1 MRNCWQVFGCFRGLS
16 VPVALAALTLVAS
29 PFFGDGASA
38 EPAAAPETAPPP
50 AAVTAP
56 TVTTNVDP
64 AMAVKS
70 GDLDMDDATFVGE
83 KVCAECH
90 RVENNHFGHTT
101 HAKVFRENPKND
113 LEKRVCEACHGP
125 GSKHATKENNK
136 NRAFIIGY
144 TREWRTPIAKQNA
157 TCMACHKGGQRL
169 HWSGSTHA
177 TNDLSCSDCHNPMV
191 RYSRTGLLKK
201 ASVSETCETCH
212 QQQRLEF
219 SKRSHMPLHEGKMAC
234 DDCHNPHGSSTKT
247 MIKADAVND
256 LCFQCHAEKRGP
268 FIWEH
273 APARE
278 NCLTCHSPH
287 GSNQDKLLVMAR
299 PFLCQQCHTGGHQ
312 AQFLNAGDLNL
323 TLTAGNQYGGNNRA
337 LGRSCQ
343 NCHSQIHG
351 SNHPAGAR
359 FQR

>member
-1 MRNCWQVFGCFRGLS
+1 MQHSRNPFVRTRLISIPAVFTVF
-16 VPVALAALTLVAS
+16 TLIFA
-29 PFFGDGASA
+29 PFMENGAFA
-38 EPAAAPETAPPP
+38 EPSSAAEAATA
-50 AAVTAP
+50 AQANSSDT
-56 TVTTNVDP
+56 VDP
-64 AMAVKS
+64 ALKVKS
-70 GDLDMDDATFVGE
+70 GDLDMDDATYVGE

-101 HAKVFRENPKND
+101 HAKAFRENPKND

-125 GSKHATKENNK
+125 GSKHADKNNNK
-136 NRAFIIGY
+136 NRAFIVGF
-144 TREWRTPIAKQNA
+144 TREWRTPIAQQNEV
-157 TCMACHKGGQRL
+157 CMSCHKGGQRL
-169 HWSGSTHA
+169 HWGGSVHA
-177 TNDLSCSDCHNPMV
+177 TNDVACSDCHNPMV
-191 RYSRTGLLKK
+191 RLSKNGLLKK
-201 ASVSETCETCH
+201 ASVTETCETCH

-234 DDCHNPHGSSTKT
+234 DDCHNPHGASTKT
-247 MIKADAVND
+247 MVKADTVND

-268 FIWEH
+268 FLWEH

-278 NCLTCHSPH
+278 SCLTCHAPH

-312 AQFLNAGDLNL
+312 AQFINAGDLAVSPIA
-323 TLTAGNQYGGNNRA
+323 AGSQYGGNNRA